1 MIIAIEYKNG
11 RMKEFDTSAFTAT
24 NAMSAGD
31 KTARNVLTELD
42 LRLDLVDEVG
52 LRLDFYWYDAT
63 PQGQRVKIDGLTDSK
78 GDPAC
83 LTSASRRLGT
93 SVLLCSRMG
102 IQQISR
108 VIVQRANG
116 TVDALWRQGSGDW
129 LINGARFEAQRVLS
143 YTDCNVTSMNSQ
155 AVFVFKYLK
164 KSNPEMADDEICNL
178 IGYPLEAYKEIQW
191 DEAKNAEGLVGADLI
206 ESDDEED
213 PSFPSDPS
221 AADPSDPPANPS
233 LGKHFAVDDDDD
245 GFDDDE
251 DSLFDV

>member
-11 RMKEFDTSAFTAT
+11 RMKEFDTSAFTTT

-63 PQGQRVKIDGLTDSK
+63 PQVQRVEIDGLTDSK
-78 GDPAC
+78 GDSVS

-93 SVLLCSRMG
+93 SVLLCSRQG
-102 IQQISR
+102 IKQISR

-164 KSNPEMADDEICNL
+164 TSNPEMADDEICNL
-178 IGYPLEAYKEIQW
+178 IGYPLEAYREIQL
-191 DEAKNAEGLVGADLI
+191 DEAKNAEGLVGAELI
-206 ESDDEED
+206 ESDDGED
-213 PSFPSDPS
+213 STYSSDPS
-221 AADPSDPPANPS
+221 DTEPSDSTANPS

-245 GFDDDE
+245 EFDDDE